1 MPSTGALERLIVS
14 NRRMEPT
21 SPPAGRALRDIAI
34 DLIELTGLSQRDVA
48 TRAGVH
54 RPNLTT
60 WLSGK
65 AQQLS
70 EGNQLAVLNV
80 LGWHYGRLATEY
92 VHRWWVG
99 EGCEAAAR
107 LLLEEANAGA
117 KIGVVCA
124 EGCSAAQGA
133 SAVLIADAN
142 QVQRFVMIRRPLA
155 AHPPIP
161 AAIDAQIL
169 GVGTTLKATWLVDAW
184 QWGEAERDPFPDVLD
199 TLPDA
204 AFLELL
210 GAPTY
215 SQSDSDEEAPPI
227 DWDFELKMIV
237 ANWTDS
243 ERDDWVALLSALRQS
258 GLSVASIAR
267 RLGLAMSSRRI
278 PASRYGRYGQIV
290 EKD

>member
-1 MPSTGALERLIVS
+1 M
-14 NRRMEPT
+14 
-21 SPPAGRALRDIAI
+21 RDIAI

-54 RPNLTT
+54 RPNLST

-70 EGNQLAVLNV
+70 EGNQLAVLNA
-80 LGWHYGRLATEY
+80 LGWHYGRLASEY

-99 EGCEAAAR
+99 ERCDAAAR
-107 LLLEEANAGA
+107 LLLEEAHAGA
-117 KIGVVCA
+117 KIGVVRA
-124 EGCSAAQGA
+124 EGCSEAQGA
-133 SAVLIADAN
+133 SAVLIADGN
-142 QVQRFVMIRRPLA
+142 RVQRLVMIRRPLA
-155 AHPPIP
+155 ADAPIP
-161 AAIDAQIL
+161 ATIDAQVL
-169 GVGTTLKATWLVDAW
+169 GVGTTLNATWPVDAW
-184 QWGEAERDPFPDVLD
+184 QWGEVERDPFPDVLD

-215 SQSDSDEEAPPI
+215 SQPDSDEEAPPI
-227 DWDFELKMIV
+227 DWDFELKMTV

-243 ERDDWVALLSALRQS
+243 ERDDWVALLSALQQS
-258 GLSVASIAR
+258 GLSVTSIAR
-267 RLGLAMSSRRI
+267 RLGLAISPKRV